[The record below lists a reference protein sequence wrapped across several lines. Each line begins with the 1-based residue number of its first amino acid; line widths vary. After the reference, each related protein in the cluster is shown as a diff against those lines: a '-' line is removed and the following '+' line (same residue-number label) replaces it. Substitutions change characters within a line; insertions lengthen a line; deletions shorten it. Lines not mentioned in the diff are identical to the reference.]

1 MAGEKRDLVSY
12 KKNINTTLGKRNDG
26 KLLDY
31 NEAEKVVVQYI
42 TDRRLED
49 INNNKN
55 KQAVKTTEDVEE
67 KKNDKVKINKR
78 KVFPGYV
85 LVEMIMTDDSWY
97 VVRNTTGVTGFVGTG
112 AKPIPLHESEVKM
125 LLRQQGMEE
134 TRREMDYEVGDNVE
148 ILDSS
153 FRGMVGRVSEI
164 DSEKGKVVVMLSLFG
179 GRETPVDLDYDQVFK
194 V

>member
-1 MAGEKRDLVSY
+1 M
-12 KKNINTTLGKRNDG
+12 
-26 KLLDY
+26 
-31 NEAEKVVVQYI
+31 
-42 TDRRLED
+42 
-49 INNNKN
+49 
-55 KQAVKTTEDVEE
+55 EE
-67 KKNDKVKINKR
+67 KSWYAVHTYSGYENKVKINKR

-134 TRREMDYEVGDNVE
+134 PRREMDYEVGDNVE

-164 DSEKGKVVVMLSLFG
+164 DTEKGKVVVMLSLFG

>member
-1 MAGEKRDLVSY
+1 M
-12 KKNINTTLGKRNDG
+12 
-26 KLLDY
+26 
-31 NEAEKVVVQYI
+31 
-42 TDRRLED
+42 
-49 INNNKN
+49 
-55 KQAVKTTEDVEE
+55 EE
-67 KKNDKVKINKR
+67 KSWYAVHTYSGYENKVKINKR

-125 LLRQQGMEE
+125 LLRQQGLEE

-164 DSEKGKVVVMLSLFG
+164 DAEKGKVVVMLSLFG

>member
-1 MAGEKRDLVSY
+1 
-12 KKNINTTLGKRNDG
+12 
-26 KLLDY
+26 
-31 NEAEKVVVQYI
+31 
-42 TDRRLED
+42 
-49 INNNKN
+49 
-55 KQAVKTTEDVEE
+55 
-67 KKNDKVKINKR
+67 
-78 KVFPGYV
+78 
-85 LVEMIMTDDSWY
+85 MTDDSWY

-134 TRREMDYEVGDNVE
+134 PRREMDYTVGDNVE

-164 DSEKGKVVVMLSLFG
+164 DAEKGKVVVMLSLFG
-179 GRETPVDLDYDQVFK
+179 GRETPVDLDYDQVYK